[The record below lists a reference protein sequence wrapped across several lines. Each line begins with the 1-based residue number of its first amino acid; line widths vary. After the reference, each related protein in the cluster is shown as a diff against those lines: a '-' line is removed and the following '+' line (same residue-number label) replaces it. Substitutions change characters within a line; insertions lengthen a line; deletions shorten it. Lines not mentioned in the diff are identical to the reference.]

1 MNHVELIR
9 LLTPIYGAGEA
20 RAVVRLVM
28 EEHFGLS
35 QTDLL
40 LGKGTTLS
48 RDERND
54 FEKIAAR
61 LVQGEPVQYVLGYAS
76 FCGHRFRV
84 TPDVLIPRP
93 ETEELVG
100 RVVQNAQAQSAF
112 SKGAEQPSVN
122 ILDLCTGSGCIAI
135 ASALALPEANVV
147 GVDISQPAL
156 AVANENAFEL
166 GADNVSFLEGDVLQ
180 PDKAKLIAEL
190 GWPNSLIRLALQP
203 DKPDLVFDVI
213 VSNPPYVR
221 ECEAAEM
228 SRNVLDHEPRLA
240 LFVPDDDALLFYHAI
255 ADIGQQCLKLGGTVL
270 VEVNTAL
277 AEDTRQ
283 LFLDSGY
290 PYAMVF
296 DDQFGRPRIV
306 QARK

>member
-1 MNHVELIR
+1 M
-9 LLTPIYGAGEA
+9 PIYGAGEA

-100 RVVQNAQAQSAF
+100 RVVQNARGQSAF
-112 SKGAEQPSVN
+112 SKGAEQPLVN

-156 AVANENAFEL
+156 AVANENALEL

-190 GWPNSLIRLALQP
+190 GWPNSPIRSALQP
-203 DKPDLVFDVI
+203 DKPDLFFDVL

-228 SRNVLDHEPRLA
+228 SRHVLDHEPRLA

>member
-1 MNHVELIR
+1 MNHVELIK
-9 LLTPIYGAGEA
+9 LLTPMYGAGEA

-28 EEHFGLS
+28 EERFGLS

-93 ETEELVG
+93 ETEDLVG
-100 RVVQNAQAQSAF
+100 RVVQSARAQSAF
-112 SKGAEQPSVN
+112 GYDVEQPSFNV
-122 ILDLCTGSGCIAI
+122 LDLCTGSGCIAI
-135 ASALALPEANVV
+135 AVALALPAANVV
-147 GVDISQPAL
+147 GVDISLSAL
-156 AVANENAFEL
+156 TVARENAHEL
-166 GADNVSFLEGDVLQ
+166 WADNVSFLESDVLQ
-180 PDKAKLIAEL
+180 SDKAKLIAEL
-190 GWPNSLIRLALQP
+190 GRPNSPIRSALQP
-203 DKPDLVFDVI
+203 DKPDLFFDVL

-228 SRNVLDHEPRLA
+228 SRHVLDHEPRLA

-255 ADIGQQCLKLGGTVL
+255 ADIGRRCLKPGGTVL

-277 AEDTRQ
+277 AGDTQQ
-283 LFLDSGY
+283 LFLNSGY
-290 PYAMVF
+290 TDAMVF